1 MIVAWIGAT
10 VCRMTDGPG
19 SGDDH
24 QVGSERVR
32 IVLAEDHRVVRRGL
46 QLVLDSEP
54 TFEVVAQ
61 VGDIASVRG
70 CLRNNAPDVLVL
82 DLNMPGGP
90 SLPMIP
96 ELRAEMPDTQIVVL
110 TAEKDVEIVREARRV
125 GALGYVVK
133 EAADSDLV
141 QAVRAAAA
149 GQAYLN
155 RQLAARLVASRS
167 ARELPD

>member
-1 MIVAWIGAT
+1 
-10 VCRMTDGPG
+10 
-19 SGDDH
+19 
-24 QVGSERVR
+24 
-32 IVLAEDHRVVRRGL
+32 
-46 QLVLDSEP
+46 
-54 TFEVVAQ
+54 
-61 VGDIASVRG
+61 
-70 CLRNNAPDVLVL
+70 
-82 DLNMPGGP
+82 
-90 SLPMIP
+90 MIP